1 MLLRI
6 SRKSYSINN
15 AFYKQHRNIND
26 MLYYISHILGL
37 FVDVGNNYSVLDHPN
52 ICFIY
57 EYVGSKDSER
67 EQSSFVS
74 NVLPVMLLLLIKDA
88 TCIPIKKRFQ
98 KKILKTVLHL
108 LNADGRKSGEGP
120 RGGNKTQ
127 HTIFMLHDVT
137 SLYNVHSRD

>member
-1 MLLRI
+1 
-6 SRKSYSINN
+6 
-15 AFYKQHRNIND
+15 

-74 NVLPVMLLLLIKDA
+74 YAFVI
-88 TCIPIKKRFQ
+88 
-98 KKILKTVLHL
+98 
-108 LNADGRKSGEGP
+108 
-120 RGGNKTQ
+120 NKGC
-127 HTIFMLHDVT
+127 D
-137 SLYNVHSRD
+137 LYSD